1 VTGPTIICSGST
13 VTFNFEST
21 GTPPFAIGLY
31 RDNELFANVLSES
44 NFLSI
49 PIDPVFGGRFRIGT
63 LSDASCDGQGT
74 GFVNVT
80 VKPNSSVII
89 DTTICEGESFIVGTE
104 VFDETGTYTVT
115 LEDGATNNCDSV
127 VFLSLTIAPTITE
140 SIDEI
145 ICNGDTLYVLGV
157 PYTESTTELIEYTGP
172 EGCPN
177 FIDLHLVVEDTF
189 SMDIAQTICNGD
201 TLDFEGILVYQEG
214 TYSFVEEIRP
224 GCFEETVLHLAVLPA
239 IIINDLAIIGDNG
252 TNSGAI
258 LVEIIGGSPPFQFLW
273 NTGQTSES
281 LFNIQ
286 HGTYQLTV
294 TDRLGCIQVFTFNVP
309 MISGT
314 KDLTKSD
321 SEIKIWPTMTAAGEK
336 MQLLNTGLTSASV
349 NGITWWSTHGQ
360 SLDITLDLEI
370 GAGANAYIY
379 VPELL
384 APGIYFVRLSLSN
397 GESIWTKVVLNE

>member
-1 VTGPTIICSGST
+1 M
-13 VTFNFEST
+13 
-21 GTPPFAIGLY
+21 
-31 RDNELFANVLSES
+31 LSES

-145 ICNGDTLYVLGV
+145 ICNGDTLYVLGE

-177 FIDLHLVVEDTF
+177 FINLHLVVEDTF

-214 TYSFVEEIRP
+214 TYS
-224 GCFEETVLHLAVLPA
+224 
-239 IIINDLAIIGDNG
+239 
-252 TNSGAI
+252 
-258 LVEIIGGSPPFQFLW
+258 
-273 NTGQTSES
+273 
-281 LFNIQ
+281 
-286 HGTYQLTV
+286 
-294 TDRLGCIQVFTFNVP
+294 
-309 MISGT
+309 
-314 KDLTKSD
+314 
-321 SEIKIWPTMTAAGEK
+321 
-336 MQLLNTGLTSASV
+336 
-349 NGITWWSTHGQ
+349 
-360 SLDITLDLEI
+360 
-370 GAGANAYIY
+370 
-379 VPELL
+379 
-384 APGIYFVRLSLSN
+384 LSLIHILLMQS
-397 GESIWTKVVLNE
+397 S